1 MNNKM
6 IKAIYCNTETY
17 KKNAKKKTQT
27 KQKHNKT
34 MMKGDSQNMIKA
46 YKNVN

>member
-17 KKNAKKKTQT
+17 KKNAKKNNPENP
-27 KQKHNKT
+27 KHDKT
-34 MMKGDSQNMIKA
+34 MMKGDSQKMIKA

>member
-17 KKNAKKKTQT
+17 KKNEKTKKTKP
-27 KQKHNKT
+27 KQDKT
-34 MMKGDSQNMIKA
+34 MMKGDSQKMIKA

>member
-6 IKAIYCNTETY
+6 MKAIYCNTETRKMQ
-17 KKNAKKKTQT
+17 KKP
-27 KQKHNKT
+27 KHNKT
-34 MMKGDSQNMIKA
+34 MMKGDSQKMIKA

>member
-17 KKNAKKKTQT
+17 KKNEKT
-27 KQKHNKT
+27 KPKHDKT
-34 MMKGDSQNMIKA
+34 MMKGDSQKMIKA